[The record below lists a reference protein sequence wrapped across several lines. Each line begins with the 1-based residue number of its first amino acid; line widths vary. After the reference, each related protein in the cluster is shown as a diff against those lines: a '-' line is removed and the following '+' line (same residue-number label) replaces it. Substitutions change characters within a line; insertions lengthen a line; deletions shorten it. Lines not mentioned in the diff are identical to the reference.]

1 MPKKRNT
8 KSDDIYEIHHQ
19 IGKGS
24 FGEAR
29 RFAAYVV
36 YKGVHKASGTPVAIK
51 VIDFE
56 ESGDDI
62 DEIRQEISILSELDS
77 QWVTKYYGSYVRG
90 TKLWIA
96 MEYCDAGSCLDLIKT
111 GVLDEGLVAVVSKEL
126 LHGLDYLH
134 SRGKIHRDIK
144 AANVLLT
151 DKGEVKL
158 ADFGVS
164 AQVTATIT
172 KKNTF
177 VGTPYWMAPEVILR
191 SAYNSKAD
199 IWSLGITAWELAKGL
214 PPHANMHPMRVLF
227 MIPQQSSP
235 VLDSSFS
242 AEFRDFV
249 AQCLAKRPSQRP
261 TASDLLSHPF
271 IRNAPHVSRFQSRIE
286 KYRIMKQEGNTEVP
300 NLDKAAEIVSGTET
314 TRDLPPSFAWDFGT
328 VKQSTLKPSSTMTQ
342 KSNTLRKSGYSRSL
356 GRSIAW
362 EDEFDNQTLHSA
374 DTSPPTPKPPVVP
387 STSSAETS
395 DSSSPS
401 SSANTS
407 TTMSSTS
414 QRPYL
419 PRLLGLITGL
429 NYFDK
434 NKAYPNAPPSTQQ
447 RLTTI
452 IDTLTQMMQSDPMV
466 AKRDDDQRAFDAA
479 VNLYAAEATGC
490 IAPASETLLR
500 FTAITAGKPT
510 IGTLE
515 SKGNQEWSMSLDGF
529 YDIAQ
534 IYSFANIIR
543 SAEHPASNK

>member
-1 MPKKRNT
+1 MPKKKNT

-24 FGEAR
+24 FGE
-29 RFAAYVV
+29 V

-214 PPHANMHPMRVLF
+214 PPHANIHPMRVLF

-235 VLDSSFS
+235 VLGSSFS

-271 IRNAPHVSRFQSRIE
+271 IRNAPHVSRFQARIE
-286 KYRIMKQEGNTEVP
+286 KYKLMKQEGNTEVS
-300 NLDKAAEIVSGTET
+300 NLDKAADIASGTET
-314 TRDLPPSFAWDFGT
+314 TRDLPPSFGWDFGT
-328 VKQSTLKPSSTMTQ
+328 VKQNTLKSLRTMTER
-342 KSNTLRKSGYSRSL
+342 SSRSL

-362 EDEFDNQTLHSA
+362 EDEFDNQTLHA
-374 DTSPPTPKPPVVP
+374 DDTSPPTPKPSAVP

-395 DSSSPS
+395 GSSSLS
-401 SSANTS
+401 SSASTS

-419 PRLLGLITGL
+419 PVLSSIIQAI
-429 NYFDK
+429 K
-434 NKAYPNAPPSTQQ
+434 QAYPNAPPSTQQ

-466 AKRDDDQRAFDAA
+466 GEVVGRELVRLLQISPVGSQSSTTTTREASMPPSISTPQKPLSTSHQPLKTCSDSPRSPLANRLLERWRA
-479 VNLYAAEATGC
+479 
-490 IAPASETLLR
+490 R
-500 FTAITAGKPT
+500 AIRNGA
-510 IGTLE
+510 
-515 SKGNQEWSMSLDGF
+515 
-529 YDIAQ
+529 
-534 IYSFANIIR
+534 
-543 SAEHPASNK
+543 